1 MEWFASHGTMTC
13 SLIGVCT
20 NSRPVTAKAFAQS
33 NGIKW
38 VQAYVGMNS
47 TAIEDL
53 GYPDDP
59 VHLLIGANGKLI
71 DNVTKIEDLKQEVDR
86 AVTKGAQ

>member
-1 MEWFASHGTMTC
+1 M
-13 SLIGVCT
+13 
-20 NSRPVTAKAFAQS
+20 
-33 NGIKW
+33 
-38 VQAYVGMNS
+38 QAYVGMNS